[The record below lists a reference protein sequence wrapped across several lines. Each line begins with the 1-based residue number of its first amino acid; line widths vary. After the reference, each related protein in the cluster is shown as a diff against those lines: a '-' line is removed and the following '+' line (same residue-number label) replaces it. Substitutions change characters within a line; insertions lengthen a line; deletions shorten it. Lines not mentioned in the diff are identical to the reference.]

1 MEFLWEIMGLECK
14 LVCPTLSRRRS
25 SSILNFSPIR
35 KRKLTEDLRI
45 HRKNHVL
52 DRFEETT
59 RVMDSRMQ
67 QMDGV
72 LGRHEEVC
80 TLMLDRIEASAEM
93 MDEKIE
99 SMRQIG
105 NVTQLLRDQ
114 IDTVDERIESMI
126 SNTIANSMVSK

>member
-1 MEFLWEIMGLECK
+1 MALGLPKCH
-14 LVCPTLSRRRS
+14 LLGSGLSYLIPDMCQGDGVS
-25 SSILNFSPIR
+25 VGNNGIGMQACLSNLEQTP
-35 KRKLTEDLRI
+35 
-45 HRKNHVL
+45 
-52 DRFEETT
+52 FEETT

-93 MDEKIE
+93 MDEKIK
-99 SMRQIG
+99 SMRQIE